1 MRTVKAL
8 ALVRGNVLLSVHA
21 IFQNGEVVK
30 LPVMPQ
36 HWEKLK
42 MMEEFIK
49 KLLKANHMAVNR
61 YEIAG
66 TLYKAIK
73 LYPEEDDYGD
83 SEIYS

>member
-8 ALVRGNVLLSVHA
+8 ALVQGSVLLGVHA

-30 LPVMPQ
+30 LPVTPQ
-36 HWEKLK
+36 NWEKRK

-66 TLYKAIK
+66 AY
-73 LYPEEDDYGD
+73 
-83 SEIYS
+83 IYNIYYVDVENFTVDRRLS

>member
-8 ALVRGNVLLSVHA
+8 ALVQGSVLLGVHA

-30 LPVMPQ
+30 LPVTPLN
-36 HWEKLK
+36 WKKRK

-66 TLYKAIK
+66 TY
-73 LYPEEDDYGD
+73 
-83 SEIYS
+83 IYNIYYVDVANFTVERRLS